1 MWFSFSLLLFLAAA
15 RSAQLG
21 ERQFAEREVGSLNP
35 CRTNTQG
42 LKMRRKCCERAHVN
56 FTRINIYGFAATLK
70 LTRTLNLAELLP
82 YKQQN
87 TPQD

>member
-21 ERQFAEREVGSLNP
+21 ERQSADHEREVGSLNP

-42 LKMRRKCCERAHVN
+42 LKMRRKCCERTHVN
-56 FTRINIYGFAATLK
+56 FTRINIYGFAATL
-70 LTRTLNLAELLP
+70 NLAELLP

-87 TPQD
+87 TP

>member
-21 ERQFAEREVGSLNP
+21 ERQSAEREVGSLNP

-56 FTRINIYGFAATLK
+56 LNIYGFAATLK
-70 LTRTLNLAELLP
+70 LTTTLNLAELLP
-82 YKQQN
+82 YEQQN
-87 TPQD
+87 TSQH